1 MENTNN
7 EIERREFRR
16 RRRMRSQ
23 IIVYT
28 IAALAVILVA
38 VLIILGVRSL
48 AGKKQVQESVQQ
60 SQQVVLEEIASSEE
74 EIVPPT
80 PEAQLPPPKTPEQM
94 LDEFI
99 DEIVAQMPLED
110 RVAGL
115 FFVTP
120 EAITGVSAAVKA
132 GDGTKDA
139 LNTYAV
145 GGVAYFAKNIK
156 NEEQFKE
163 MISNTVLYSK
173 YPLFIGIDE
182 EGGEVSRLSAAGL
195 VEKTDSAQVIGQSG
209 DPNKAYEAGVKI
221 GTYLADYGVNVN
233 FAPVADIASVEN
245 SVMTKRSYGS
255 DPEQVSQ
262 YVVGMVKGMEE
273 QGVTA
278 CLKHFPGIGGT
289 TEDSHNGLA
298 TLTTSAED
306 FRNKEF
312 AVFKA
317 GIDAG
322 ADIIMVGHEDAPALT
337 DNDNTPASLS
347 KIIVT
352 DILRGELGHKGV
364 IITDAMNMKAISE
377 YYGSGEAAIMAFKA
391 GCDMVLMPENFEE
404 AYNAVLKAIAD
415 GTISEQRIN
424 DSLKR
429 VYRIKYEG
437 KFEE

>member
-1 MENTNN
+1 MENANN
-7 EIERREFRR
+7 EVEKRELRRK
-16 RRRMRSQ
+16 RRMRSQ
-23 IIVYT
+23 MIVYS
-28 IAALAVILVA
+28 IAALAVIMIA
-38 VLIILGVRSL
+38 VLIILGVKTL
-48 AGKKQVQESVQQ
+48 AGKQEIVESVQE
-60 SQQVVLEEIASSEE
+60 SQQVVLEDVVASEE
-74 EIVPPT
+74 EIVPPSEEEVI
-80 PEAQLPPPKTPEQM
+80 PVKTPEQM

-120 EAITGVSAAVKA
+120 EAITGVSTAVKA

-145 GGVAYFAKNIK
+145 GGIAYFAKNIK
-156 NEEQFKE
+156 SEEQFKE
-163 MISNTVLYSK
+163 MVSNTVLYSK

-182 EGGEVSRLSAAGL
+182 EGGEVSRLSTAGL
-195 VEKTDSAQVIGQSG
+195 VEKTDSAQVIGESG

-221 GTYLADYGVNVN
+221 GTYLADYGINVN
-233 FAPVADIASVEN
+233 FAPVADLASVEN
-245 SVMTKRSYGS
+245 SVMTKRSYGNDAS
-255 DPEQVSQ
+255 QVSQ
-262 YVVGMVKGMEE
+262 YVAGMVKGMEE
-273 QGVTA
+273 QGITA

-306 FRNKEF
+306 FRNNEF

-317 GIDAG
+317 GIEAG

-337 DNDNTPASLS
+337 NNDNTPASLS

-352 DILRGELGHKGV
+352 DILRGELGYNGV
-364 IITDAMNMKAISE
+364 VITDAMNMKAISE

-391 GCDMVLMPENFEE
+391 GCDMVLMPEDFEE
-404 AYNAVLKAIAD
+404 AYNAVLEAIAD

-429 VYRIKYEG
+429 VYRVKYEG